1 MSCIKGEENNMSTK
15 ENCEKSINLIIRV
28 HRLLI
33 DSYSKQQ
40 QTHLNRSVF
49 LVWLFAKL
57 LKFYLISIDYLLKE
71 GVFIDTKAEFGFKRN
86 TDIKIQDFNY
96 WSDGFLFLFKS
107 LSYLQKCPLFMRV
120 LVINS
125 FKLCKYIQ
133 IIGLLNQQKS
143 ELDLNANL
151 SKDFEKSFES
161 IFKFL
166 IRIENEAEKSIMPLN
181 EHKMTYSNLL
191 ELSFKRIKINS
202 KELEIIKNDEIEI
215 ENIFNKSLE
224 DDNLY
229 KLNIELEIDNFISSS
244 FNRIISNI
252 SNILIK
258 NLINNYY
265 LFNFIEHLHSY
276 TLFKTNELMFL
287 FSKNLFEL
295 IKKYE
300 TYQDEMILN
309 KIFYNISSNYYSVIN
324 NNKINK
330 LLNSQKLFKIVYEN
344 DGDISQIIN
353 KKSPAKQCGG
363 INISTR
369 LISGIKLKFF
379 LNWPYNLI
387 IKESDIDVY
396 NKYFIL
402 ILQMKQVKYDLD
414 SLDFKGIKTKF
425 S

>member
-1 MSCIKGEENNMSTK
+1 
-15 ENCEKSINLIIRV
+15 
-28 HRLLI
+28 
-33 DSYSKQQ
+33 
-40 QTHLNRSVF
+40 
-49 LVWLFAKL
+49 
-57 LKFYLISIDYLLKE
+57 
-71 GVFIDTKAEFGFKRN
+71 
-86 TDIKIQDFNY
+86 
-96 WSDGFLFLFKS
+96 
-107 LSYLQKCPLFMRV
+107 
-120 LVINS
+120 
-125 FKLCKYIQ
+125 
-133 IIGLLNQQKS
+133 LNQQKS

-151 SKDFEKSFES
+151 CKDFEKSFES